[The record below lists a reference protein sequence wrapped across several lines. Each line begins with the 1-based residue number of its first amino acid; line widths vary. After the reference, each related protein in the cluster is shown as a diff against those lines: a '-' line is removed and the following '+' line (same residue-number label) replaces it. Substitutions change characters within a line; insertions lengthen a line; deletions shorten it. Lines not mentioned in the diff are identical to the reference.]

1 MYPYLKNKITD
12 LLNNLTLDNIT
23 ESEMTSNIN
32 FNNDITDLF
41 ITSEQLNQKGGKPPK
56 KIPSKQKYYFDFTT
70 SEKINNIT
78 TSSKISDKNNT
89 KKSIYLNDKIN
100 NITSSSKIS
109 DNLNDKINNLN
120 TLNKSYYKG
129 PINTD
134 TIFNK

>member
-12 LLNNLTLDNIT
+12 LLYNLTLDNIT
-23 ESEMTSNIN
+23 ESDMTSNIN
-32 FNNDITDLF
+32 ITDLF
-41 ITSEQLNQKGGKPPK
+41 ITSEQLNQKGGKAPK
-56 KIPSKQKYYFDFTT
+56 KIQSKQKYYFDFTT
-70 SEKINNIT
+70 SDKINNIT

-89 KKSIYLNDKIN
+89 KNSIY
-100 NITSSSKIS
+100 
-109 DNLNDKINNLN
+109 LNDKINNLN